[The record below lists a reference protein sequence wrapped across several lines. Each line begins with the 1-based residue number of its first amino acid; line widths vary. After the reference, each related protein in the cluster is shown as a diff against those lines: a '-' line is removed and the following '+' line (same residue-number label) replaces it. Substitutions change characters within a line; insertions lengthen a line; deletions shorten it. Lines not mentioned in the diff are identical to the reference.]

1 MQITL
6 MKYLM
11 MNIGKIKKKKNM
23 RELAMITF
31 AVGIILIAFRLISK
45 YNND

>member
-6 MKYLM
+6 MKFFM
-11 MNIGKIKKKKNM
+11 MNFGKIKKKNM
-23 RELAMITF
+23 RELAMILF
-31 AVGIILIAFRLISK
+31 AVAILVIAFRLVNK